1 MSWMSSEHLMYVQ
14 FTSCVCEEETRND
27 RWKTDKFACM
37 RQLFEDMNE
46 RDPRIRHGKP
56 EKVGFPAAKSYVT
69 KTEEYS
75 KYLINELS
83 IYCNLQG
90 INISMDRY
98 LPSVSLATWTLE
110 KNICIVGNMKHNLK
124 GIPKEL
130 KPVADREKKPAM
142 LVSNRKKKIMLVSY
156 IDKQ

>member
-1 MSWMSSEHLMYVQ
+1 MSWMSSERLMYVQ

-37 RQLFEDMNE
+37 RELLEDMNE
-46 RDPRIRHGKP
+46 RDP
-56 EKVGFPAAKSYVT
+56 AAKSYIT

-110 KNICIVGNMKHNLK
+110 KNICIVGNMKHDLK

-130 KPVADREKKPAM
+130 KPAADREKKPAM

-156 IDKQ
+156 IDKE